1 MPDKKKDEKV
11 ILFFDDTVDIGK
23 EPQPMKNPE
32 HERIFEELMKKYK
45 VKQKALCSDMIC
57 RVLFLVQKCGQIY

>member
-23 EPQPMKNPE
+23 EPLPMKNPE

-45 VKQKALCSDMIC
+45 VK
-57 RVLFLVQKCGQIY
+57 